1 MRKAINR
8 IGGMLILLVAVCL
21 LWGAIAYNVRE
32 TFNERRKVIL
42 NQCEKAMPILTRRY
56 QSFIPLFQMCE
67 KQDTWD
73 SDFVLPGPRFNEPP
87 PAWAP
92 VEPPHVDLSGG
103 MDGGLVEGL
112 DLRRFTGGTI
122 DTNAGVYVIVDFTA
136 VHDGITRFT
145 NGTTA
150 FEKVMGATE
159 IEHNLPQIIAA
170 ATNFDTINTNLLMR
184 QLQTDLAATASDAT
198 AAISAVSKSVAQY
211 NTDISHSSIAKLLQ
225 IEPIGILSKLVT
237 WDEGHAPQ

>member
-1 MRKAINR
+1 
-8 IGGMLILLVAVCL
+8 
-21 LWGAIAYNVRE
+21 
-32 TFNERRKVIL
+32 
-42 NQCEKAMPILTRRY
+42 
-56 QSFIPLFQMCE
+56 
-67 KQDTWD
+67 
-73 SDFVLPGPRFNEPP
+73 
-87 PAWAP
+87 
-92 VEPPHVDLSGG
+92 
-103 MDGGLVEGL
+103 
-112 DLRRFTGGTI
+112 
-122 DTNAGVYVIVDFTA
+122 
-136 VHDGITRFT
+136 
-145 NGTTA
+145 
-150 FEKVMGATE
+150 MGATE